1 MQPQRKILYIKKDFQ
16 LKFIIKFCLII
27 ICGAVLSTAML
38 YYVSQDSITSTYH
51 NSRLAIKTTNQVIL
65 PAILYT
71 NLFNI
76 IIVGVAAV
84 FVTLYISHKIAG
96 PLYRLETDL
105 KSTSGGDLTRRF
117 RLRQEDQL
125 AELAKALNTFVA
137 SIDVKVSEVQRQ
149 ADCVAQT
156 AEAQGAP
163 PEVLA
168 QVNALR
174 ERIRGEFKT
183 SPLA

>member
-27 ICGAVLSTAML
+27 ICGAILSTAML

-105 KSTSGGDLTRRF
+105 KSTTDGDLTRRF

-125 AELAKALNTFVA
+125 GELARALNGFIA
-137 SIDVKVSEVQRQ
+137 SIDAKMSEVHRRVD
-149 ADCVAQT
+149 ALE
-156 AEAQGAP
+156 EAAGKPGAS
-163 PEVLA
+163 PEILA
-168 QVNALR
+168 QVRELR
-174 ERIRGEFKT
+174 EHLRGEFKT
-183 SPLA
+183 SPPA